1 MPQPI
6 SRTRVRVNICPESV
20 NTPPPTPRP
29 HFPALEFKSVES
41 EFMIVSLELDLTIL
55 LIFSC
60 SEFNPTES
68 ELLDYSQAFKGRV
81 TLPNRKN
88 FRKSSTGGGG
98 GCWSF
103 SFQKF
108 ILQILGLYKGLFP
121 YVFRKKLQ
129 YNFPK
134 MRGGGSKVIWNFSEN
149 SSYLVA

>member
-6 SRTRVRVNICPESV
+6 SRTRARVNICPESV

-41 EFMIVSLELDLTIL
+41 EVMIVSLDLDLTIL

-81 TLPNRKN
+81 TLPNRM
-88 FRKSSTGGGG
+88 
-98 GCWSF
+98 
-103 SFQKF
+103 
-108 ILQILGLYKGLFP
+108 
-121 YVFRKKLQ
+121 
-129 YNFPK
+129 NFPK
-134 MRGGGSKVIWNFSEN
+134 NSKRPSIPPSFSEN
-149 SSYLVA
+149 YTAIRLKGLRIIE